1 MEKKFRC
8 FRTGA
13 RYGTNP
19 EIKLYAGLALYR
31 VGETSDTDLDWALR
45 EDNLATQCAHI
56 YGMGYDGFALFRYAY
71 LKENGTQVELQ
82 NLYSYLKKQA
92 GILTSEVDAGIVY
105 TVHMQTFV
113 WQEAKMDGIV
123 AGYTKQEKSVEAVR
137 IQLGAYVP
145 KGNVRY
151 AVETAQG
158 QSAWRKDGEQAGS
171 VGQKEPLLGIRI
183 NLTGGISDSYDILYR
198 VYVSAQGWTD
208 WGKNGTY
215 TGGGTIQALQVKLV
229 KKAE

>member
-1 MEKKFRC
+1 
-8 FRTGA
+8 
-13 RYGTNP
+13 
-19 EIKLYAGLALYR
+19 
-31 VGETSDTDLDWALR
+31 
-45 EDNLATQCAHI
+45 
-56 YGMGYDGFALFRYAY
+56 
-71 LKENGTQVELQ
+71 
-82 NLYSYLKKQA
+82 
-92 GILTSEVDAGIVY
+92 
-105 TVHMQTFV
+105 MQTFG

-208 WGKNGTY
+208 WGKMARILEAVRY
-215 TGGGTIQALQVKLV
+215 RHCR
-229 KKAE
+229 